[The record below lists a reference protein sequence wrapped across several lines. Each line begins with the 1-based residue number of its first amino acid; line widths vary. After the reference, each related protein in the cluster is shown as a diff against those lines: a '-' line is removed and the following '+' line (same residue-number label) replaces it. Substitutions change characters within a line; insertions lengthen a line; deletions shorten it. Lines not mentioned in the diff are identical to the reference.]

1 MMGRAAHWLLWS
13 LGIGVLLLG
22 GGLVGGPARV
32 HAQSVTEQRQSTE
45 RRLDALKEQIRQD
58 QTRLRE
64 AAEAEKASRATLD
77 KLQRRIALREELVST
92 YNQRLREL
100 RDERRA
106 LRYTLGAMET
116 RLGDLRDDYRARAIH
131 AYKYG
136 RLHDLALILASQSIN
151 QMLIRVRY
159 LRRFA
164 EQRRS
169 RRSAIQ
175 SASVAVRARRESLDA
190 KRSETEQLLAEAKAE
205 QQKLRTLQS
214 DRRRVIG
221 ELRDRRSELEAE
233 IERKQSQAQQ
243 LEARIRDLVAAAE
256 ARTAESS
263 PEARAARTSADASL
277 SASFEQNQGRLPWPA
292 DGAVTESFGN
302 QVDPVHG
309 TTTYHPGILV
319 ATNPGSEVRAVFEG
333 TVTGID
339 FVPGYGTYLVLRHGN
354 YLSIYSNFSS
364 LYVATG
370 ERVAAGQAIGEAG
383 TDNEPRGAGVFFAV
397 FDTTENT
404 SVDPMQWL
412 ASR

>member
-106 LRYTLGAMET
+106 LRDTLGAMET